1 MLVVGCPGTGKTT
14 LATTL
19 AERHGLT
26 FIELDALFHQE
37 NWTPRPTDD
46 FRAEVRALTSE
57 TDRWVVDGNYHGHVA
72 DILAP
77 LVDTVVWLDLDRPL
91 VMRRVIART
100 VRRAVLREELWN
112 GNREPLTNFTR
123 WDPEKNII
131 RWAWVQHPKYRARY
145 ARAQSDGLWGP
156 AVTVHRLRSPA
167 EVEAFLA

>member
-1 MLVVGCPGTGKTT
+1 MVVGCPGTGKTT

-19 AERHGLT
+19 AERYGLT

-37 NWTPRPTDD
+37 NWTPRPTEA
-46 FRAEVRALTSE
+46 FQAEVRALTSE
-57 TDRWVVDGNYHGHVA
+57 NDRWVVDGNYHDHVA
-72 DILAP
+72 HILAP

-100 VRRAVLREELWN
+100 LRRAVRREELWN

-131 RWAWVQHPKYRARY
+131 RWAWVHHPKYRARY
-145 ARAQSDGLWGP
+145 ARSQSDGQWGP
-156 AVTVHRLRSPA
+156 AVAVYRLRSPA